1 MKTDLRAIA
10 NKAADKKKY
19 RFQGLYRLLNEEN
32 LRWSFLQLR
41 KDAASGVDKVTYQEY
56 AEKLDENLS
65 DLVKR
70 LKEKRYRAKLVRRK
84 NIEKPNGKLRPL
96 GIPALEDKILQ
107 AAVANILS
115 AIYGQDFLD
124 CSYGYRKEIG
134 PHDAL
139 EELRESLQFGKYHWV
154 VEADIRGFFD
164 NMEHDWLVKMLEERV
179 DDAALIKLIK
189 KWLKAGVLEE
199 DGRVIHPTSGSPQ
212 GGIVSPVLSNIYLHY
227 ALDLWF
233 EKKVA
238 KSCLGETKIV
248 RFADDFVCLFESQ
261 REAREFETKLKERL
275 GKFGLEV
282 AEEKTQTLKFSWLG
296 GRENGKFDFLGFEFR
311 RGRNRRGISVVQRRT
326 SRKKLQSSIRDIREW
341 VKKNRHQKTGK
352 LLEQLQEKLR
362 GYANYYGIVGNSKSL
377 GRYYWEMCKSLYKW
391 LNRRSDRR
399 SYKWPGLNKLLA
411 KFKIKCPPVR
421 KPGERQ
427 QELGLKCVVL

>member
-1 MKTDLRAIA
+1 MKTHLRGLA
-10 NKAADKKKY
+10 NKAAEQKTY
-19 RFQGLYRLLNEEN
+19 RFQGLYTLLNEEN

-41 KDAASGVDKVTYQEY
+41 KDAASGVDRISYQDYERN
-56 AEKLDENLS
+56 LDANLS

-107 AAVANILS
+107 VAVANILS

-124 CSYGYRKEIG
+124 CSYGYRQRIG

-139 EELRESLQFGKYHWV
+139 EDLRESLQMGKYHWV

-164 NMEHDWLVKMLEERV
+164 NMDHDWLVKMLEERV
-179 DDAALIKLIK
+179 HDRALIKLIK

-199 DGRVIHPTSGSPQ
+199 DGTVIHPATGSPQ
-212 GGIVSPVLSNIYLHY
+212 GGIISPVLSNIYLHY

-238 KSCLGETKIV
+238 KSCQGQAKII

-261 REAREFETKLKERL
+261 REAKEFETGLKQRL

-282 AEEKTQTLKFSWLG
+282 AEEKTQTLKFSWCG
-296 GRENGKFDFLGFEFR
+296 GKENGKFDFLGFEYR

-326 SRKKLQSSIRDIREW
+326 SRKKLQSSIRNLGQW
-341 VKKNRHQKTGK
+341 LKSNRHCKTRELLRHLKKK
-352 LLEQLQEKLR
+352 LD
-362 GYANYYGIVGNSKSL
+362 GYVNYYGIRGNAASL
-377 GRYYWEMCKSLYKW
+377 SSYYNELCKRLHKW
-391 LNRRSDRR
+391 LNRRSQRR
-399 SYKWPGLNKLLA
+399 SYKWSGLNKLLA
-411 KFKIKCPPVR
+411 KFGIKSPQVR
-421 KPGERQ
+421 KPGDTQ
-427 QELGLKCVVL
+427 PELGLNYVEL